1 MKKLLSPVRWFA
13 HATAALGLASANA
26 DAHTDETTAAPLTLL
41 VYNADA
47 GSFHVNAVLVSGEN
61 DAVLL
66 DTGFTRA
73 DALRIAAMVLDS
85 GKELKTIYI
94 SQADPD
100 YYFGIDVLRQ
110 FFPDAEVVATEPT
123 VKKIEDTLPTKLE
136 IWGPRLGANAPQQ
149 VPLPEVL
156 SGNTIPLE
164 GQTLEIRGL
173 DDSLPHRSYVWIP
186 SIGAIAGGVNVYAG
200 LHAWTADAQTAAER
214 AAWVE
219 KLDDIAALNPTTV
232 VPGHSLPDLPQ
243 DASQLAYTQD
253 YLQRFE
259 TELTH
264 ADDSAA
270 LIEAMQDA
278 YPQAGLGIALE
289 IGAKVNTGEMEW

>member
-1 MKKLLSPVRWFA
+1 MKKLLSPVHWFTLV
-13 HATAALGLASANA
+13 TAALGFASANA
-26 DAHTDETTAAPLTLL
+26 DAQTDETTAAPLTLQ

-186 SIGAIAGGVNVYAG
+186 SIGAVAGGVNVYAG

-259 TELTH
+259 TELAQ